1 MTDHTE
7 LTHAFRFGCGHI
19 CGKALR
25 VFLTFCLVGM
35 TCRAAVINI
44 TPGNPN
50 AYTNIESARPGDQ
63 VVIAPGTYAFRV
75 YLTQQA
81 TPTNP
86 IIIKAQDP
94 SNRPV
99 WDFGTTLVE
108 NAKGSYTAG
117 DRGRGG
123 WQFSGAKNYSVSG
136 LVFKNCR
143 TSSFNSAGIRY
154 YNGTTNLYVK
164 DCLFIQN
171 DDGMTGGTQES
182 AATVEF
188 CEFAQNG
195 NTNASLNSPTHNLY
209 IYGGYFT
216 LRYCYVHDPVQAQNF
231 HIRARSST
239 IEYNWIARAQS
250 YEGDLMT
257 DDDFSGPGPFS
268 QSMTLRGNLFLQS
281 AAPNNHGQEV
291 AMYNDNGTISNLN
304 LSVRAVFNTFVGN
317 GGSTAFVHVSN
328 ADGTR
333 MVLEE
338 SNNLISGTTLPYL
351 IESAPAATISG
362 VNNWLRSGATT
373 NGLSGTV
380 QSATPGFNNPAAKD
394 YTLAP
399 GSACIGAATAAVY
412 GLPGKEYF
420 RNELTNRFW
429 RVRAAARDIGA
440 FESTAS
446 SSPVGP
452 YDPVPLPLLSF
463 ARSGGSTA
471 AGWPL
476 FAADFQ
482 LWQTGL
488 VQPATWIAAGFPLST
503 SAVGV
508 SVTIPS
514 TSGQAFF
521 RLQKALGVGN

>member
-1 MTDHTE
+1 M
-7 LTHAFRFGCGHI
+7 RFGIDAHRI
-19 CGKALR
+19 CHG
-25 VFLTFCLVGM
+25 
-35 TCRAAVINI
+35 TCRLLLCAFLGGLEGHPAVINI
-44 TPGNPN
+44 SPGNPY
-50 AYTNIESARPGDQ
+50 AYTNIESARAGDQ

-94 SNRPV
+94 SNPPV

-123 WQFSGAKNYSVSG
+123 WQFSGAKNYSISG

-143 TSSFNSAGIRY
+143 TASFNSAGIRY

-164 DCLFIQN
+164 DCVFMQN
-171 DDGMTGGTQES
+171 DDGMTGGTQGS

-188 CEFAQNG
+188 CEFAANG

-268 QSMTLRGNLFLQS
+268 QAMTLRGNLLLQS
-281 AAPNNHGQEV
+281 AAPANHSQEV
-291 AMYNDNGTISNLN
+291 AMFNDNATISNLN
-304 LSVRAVFNTFVGN
+304 LSVRAIFNTFVGN

-338 SNNLISGTTLPYL
+338 SDNIIAGTTLPYL
-351 IESAPAATISG
+351 VETAAAATVSG

-373 NGLSGTV
+373 NGLSGSV
-380 QSATPGFNNPAAKD
+380 QSVAPGFNNPASKD
-394 YTLAP
+394 YTLSP
-399 GSACIGAATAAVY
+399 GSACISAASAAVY

-440 FESTAS
+440 FESTTS

-452 YDPVPLPLLSF
+452 YDPVPLPLLSL
-463 ARSGGSTA
+463 ARLSGTA
-471 AGWPL
+471 AAVWPL

-488 VQPATWIAAGFPLST
+488 VLPATWVPAAFPTST
-503 SAVGV
+503 SAIGV
-508 SVTIPS
+508 SVTVPS
-514 TSGQAFF
+514 ASAQEFF
-521 RLQKALGVGN
+521 RLQKPVGVGN